1 MIELTPE
8 QRQALETLPD
18 GPIGV
23 VDPASRREYVLVSR
37 EQFDKLR
44 QPESVSPPPP
54 PLPVRPVPPVP
65 QRLADLPTPP
75 EVTEEAR
82 RQYARWWKRWGRTS
96 LARIEQEL
104 KLQYYYGGRLICYLR
119 NKEGPE
125 IVIVHN
131 GDDEE
136 FHRQYRA
143 LTPEQRKRAVSMGL
157 PVWMDDVTEMS
168 LAVWSYE

>member
-1 MIELTPE
+1 MTIELTPE
-8 QRQALETLPD
+8 QRQALHDRPD
-18 GPIGV
+18 GPIEV
-23 VDPASRREYVLVSR
+23 VDPVSRREYVLVSK
-37 EQFDKLR
+37 EHFHESR
-44 QPESVSPPPP
+44 QPVSAPTPHP
-54 PLPVRPVPPVP
+54 PLRPAPPVP

-75 EVTEEAR
+75 EVAEEAR
-82 RQYARWWKRWGRTS
+82 RRYERRWKGWGGKS

-104 KLQYYYGGRLICYLR
+104 KLQYYYGGHYICYLR

-143 LTPEQRKRAVSMGL
+143 LPGEQRQRAVSMGL
-157 PVWMDDVTEMS
+157 GVWGDDTVEISSAFWT
-168 LAVWSYE
+168 YE